1 LELHCEV
8 PNVPPFEHST
18 RTLTSILVECGI
30 VTDEQVGKGLVRQRE
45 TGLLI
50 GETLVELGFTTEEN
64 IGWALSRQLGF
75 PYADVHPSSIDTAL
89 AKRFPE
95 GLLRRI
101 QAVPLFG
108 SDEEITVAMADPTD
122 VDAVLELKAVAGL
135 PVNLVI
141 GGPASIRRVLD
152 SIFGPSAAE
161 ATRSHAPIG
170 SPGRRDI
177 VWDRAGTNFLAFHLH
192 AAIRERASEIHFVP
206 RSGQL
211 VVSYRT
217 DEGLVTHASEPIETS
232 LYLRARL
239 GVLGVPDLDASSS
252 TAWGSTLVELGPDR
266 IAVSACHSKAEGGVA
281 TVLRLGRAPETAP
294 DLSLLGL
301 SPIGEAEIREFIEG
315 PEGLVIVTGPPR
327 SGGSLVLASLAALAA
342 RPDRRMLVLEPS
354 RLQPYPPGSIRIST
368 MEDPGAGKR
377 WERLAVSLGADVV
390 VLDEVLEGNDIESV
404 LHGAAVG
411 RLVFAR
417 TDWLDT
423 TSLME
428 FLIRSRNSKAALR
441 DRPFAMVALP
451 VARREGSS
459 VWTVPEESETPAGGL
474 RVTILSDK
482 QRDQMAH
489 GTTHAKSGNH

>member
-1 LELHCEV
+1 M
-8 PNVPPFEHST
+8 PPFEHST

-30 VTDEQVGKGLVRQRE
+30 VTDDQVGKALVRQRE
-45 TGLLI
+45 NGLLI

-75 PYADVHPSSIDTAL
+75 PYADIHPSSIDSAL
-89 AKRFPE
+89 VKRFPE

-122 VDAVLELKAVAGL
+122 VDAVLELKTVSGL

-152 SIFGPSAAE
+152 SIYGPSGAGL
-161 ATRSHAPIG
+161 TRPPAP
-170 SPGRRDI
+170 SNAPGRRDI

-192 AAIRERASEIHFVP
+192 AAVRERASEIHFVP
-206 RSGQL
+206 RDGNL
-211 VVSYRT
+211 VVAYRT
-217 DEGLVTHASEPIETS
+217 DEGLLAQATEPIETS

-239 GVLGVPDLDASSS
+239 GVLGIPDVDGSS
-252 TAWGSTLVELGPDR
+252 TAAWGATVVELGPDR
-266 IAVSACHSKAEGGVA
+266 IAVSACHSRADGGIA
-281 TVLRLGRAPETAP
+281 TVLRLGPAPEKAP
-294 DLSLLGL
+294 DLSTLGL

-327 SGGSLVLASLAALAA
+327 SGGSLVLSSLAALAA
-342 RPDRRMLVLEPS
+342 RPDRRFLVLEPS
-354 RLQPYPPGSIRIST
+354 HLLPYPPGSIRIST
-368 MEDPGAGKR
+368 LQDGGAAAR

-390 VLDEVLEGNDIESV
+390 VLDEVLAGNDVDSV
-404 LHGAAVG
+404 LHGASVG

-417 TDWLDT
+417 TDWLDAV
-423 TSLME
+423 SLME
-428 FLIRSRNSKAALR
+428 FLIKSRNSRAALR
-441 DRPFAMVALP
+441 DRPFAMIALP
-451 VARREGSS
+451 AARREGSS
-459 VWTVPEESETPAGGL
+459 AWVKPDESEVQAGSL

-482 QRDQMAH
+482 QRDLITKVGH
-489 GTTHAKSGNH
+489 H

>member
-1 LELHCEV
+1 V

-30 VTDEQVGKGLVRQRE
+30 VTDDQVGKALQRQRD

-75 PYADVHPSSIDTAL
+75 PYADVHPSSVDA
-89 AKRFPE
+89 AMVKRFPE

-122 VDAVLELKAVAGL
+122 VDAVLELKSVAGT

-152 SIFGPSAAE
+152 SIYGPAGSDLTRPHAPPSA
-161 ATRSHAPIG
+161 
-170 SPGRRDI
+170 PGRRDI

-192 AAIRERASEIHFVP
+192 AAVRERASEIHFVP
-206 RSGQL
+206 RGGEL
-211 VVSYRT
+211 VVAYRT
-217 DEGLVTHASEPIETS
+217 DEGLVTQVTEPVETS

-239 GVLGVPDLDASSS
+239 GVLGVSDLGPGDSA
-252 TAWGSTLVELGPDR
+252 AWGSTVVELGPDR
-266 IAVSACHSKAEGGVA
+266 IAVSACHSRAEGGVA
-281 TVLRLGRAPETAP
+281 TVLRLGPAPEKAP
-294 DLSLLGL
+294 DLSTLGL
-301 SPIGEAEIREFIEG
+301 SPIGEAEIREFVEG
-315 PEGLVIVTGPPR
+315 PEGLVLVTGPPR
-327 SGGSLVLASLAALAA
+327 SGGSLVLASVTALAA
-342 RPDRRMLVLEPS
+342 RPDRRILVLEPS
-354 RLQPYPPGSIRIST
+354 HLLPYPPGSIRIST
-368 MEDPGAGKR
+368 SQDERAAGR

-390 VLDEVLEGNDIESV
+390 VLDEVLRGEQVDSL
-404 LHGAAVG
+404 LHGASVG

-417 TDWLDT
+417 TDWLDPV
-423 TSLME
+423 SLLE
-428 FLIRSRNSKAALR
+428 YLTKTRNSRAALR
-441 DRPFAMVALP
+441 DRPFALVALP
-451 VARREGSS
+451 AARREGSS
-459 VWTVPEESETPAGGL
+459 AWVNPEDSEIQAGSL

-482 QRDQMAH
+482 QRDQLSKGGAH
-489 GTTHAKSGNH
+489 

>member
-1 LELHCEV
+1 M
-8 PNVPPFEHST
+8 PPFEHST

-30 VTDEQVGKGLVRQRE
+30 VTDEQVGKALVRQRE
-45 TGLLI
+45 NGLLI

-75 PYADVHPSSIDTAL
+75 PYADIHPSSIDSAL
-89 AKRFPE
+89 VKRFPE

-101 QAVPLFG
+101 QGVPLFG

-152 SIFGPSAAE
+152 SIYGASGAGLTRPHAPSSAA
-161 ATRSHAPIG
+161 
-170 SPGRRDI
+170 GRRDI

-192 AAIRERASEIHFVP
+192 AAVRERASEVHFVP
-206 RSGQL
+206 REGHL
-211 VVSYRT
+211 VVAYRT
-217 DEGLVTHASEPIETS
+217 DEGLVTQATEPLETS

-239 GVLGVPDLDASSS
+239 GVLGVPDVDAPA
-252 TAWGSTLVELGPDR
+252 TAAWGATVVELGPDR
-266 IAVSACHSKAEGGVA
+266 IAVSACHSRADGGVA
-281 TVLRLGRAPETAP
+281 TVLRLGPAPETAP
-294 DLSLLGL
+294 DLSTLGL

-327 SGGSLVLASLAALAA
+327 SGGSLVLSSLAALAA
-342 RPDRRMLVLEPS
+342 RPDRRVLVLEPS
-354 RLQPYPPGSIRIST
+354 HLLPYPPGSIRIST
-368 MEDPGAGKR
+368 SQDGAAGAR

-390 VLDEVLEGNDIESV
+390 VLDEVLAGNDVDSV
-404 LHGAAVG
+404 LHGASVG

-417 TDWLDT
+417 TDWLDAV
-423 TSLME
+423 SLME
-428 FLIRSRNSKAALR
+428 FLIKSRNSRAALR
-441 DRPFAMVALP
+441 DRPFAMIALP
-451 VARREGSS
+451 AARREGSS
-459 VWTVPEESETPAGGL
+459 AWVKPEELEAQAGSL

-482 QRDQMAH
+482 QRDLITKVGH
-489 GTTHAKSGNH
+489 H